1 MKQFKTWFTPG
12 TPACAIAYAVI
23 GAVIAA
29 LLLAIGFWKTLFI
42 LAFAAVGALLGGV
55 GNKQD
60 AVREIVNK
68 RFPSKDEPIKS
79 DTVRDEPLKDTV
91 EKILEKEHPQE

>member
-1 MKQFKTWFTPG
+1 MNRFKSFFTPG
-12 TPACAIAYAVI
+12 TPACAVTFAII

-55 GNKQD
+55 ANKQE
-60 AVREIVNK
+60 AVRDIVNK
-68 RFPSKDEPIKS
+68 RFPAKDQPIKS
-79 DTVRDEPLKDTV
+79 EVVRDEALKDAV
-91 EKILEKEHPQE
+91 EKVLEKDQAQE